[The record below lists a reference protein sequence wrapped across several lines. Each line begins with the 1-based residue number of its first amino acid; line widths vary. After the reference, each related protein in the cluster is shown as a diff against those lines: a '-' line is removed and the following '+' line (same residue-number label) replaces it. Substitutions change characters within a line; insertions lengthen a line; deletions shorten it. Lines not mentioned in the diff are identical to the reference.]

1 MSGGKVWRAEELR
14 RHPELRPAMDREEA
28 ARFGSGSNEHGDG
41 EWRGY
46 LSRGFLGPR
55 DDRADNADN
64 GSYVRSDEKGQV
76 TP

>member
-1 MSGGKVWRAEELR
+1 
-14 RHPELRPAMDREEA
+14 MDREEA

>member
-1 MSGGKVWRAEELR
+1 
-14 RHPELRPAMDREEA
+14 MDREEA

-64 GSYVRSDEKGQV
+64 AQDSINPGQE
-76 TP
+76 TR